1 MKKIELIEMLQND
14 NRPMDVEVEVYLDCI
29 NNDTGIWARITGLTY
44 DKKLKS
50 LHFTG
55 EYEE

>member
-1 MKKIELIEMLQND
+1 MLQND
-14 NRPMDVEVEVYLDCI
+14 NRPMDAEVEVYLDCM